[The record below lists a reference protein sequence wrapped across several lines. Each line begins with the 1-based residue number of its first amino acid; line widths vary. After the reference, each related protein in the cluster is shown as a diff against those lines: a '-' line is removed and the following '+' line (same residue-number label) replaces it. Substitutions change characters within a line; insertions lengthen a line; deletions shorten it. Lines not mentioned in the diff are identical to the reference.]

1 MGGYWTRSP
10 PSPSTNTNTTTTDPS
25 SGDSTD
31 TVSVQPAP
39 VPAKALTTPFPT
51 QWLLD
56 IKQQHPADEATV
68 DSNLSTPIQSLSST
82 TSSDTTP
89 SPRLRVSPL
98 PNLPFVP
105 SPAQNPDL
113 KLFSRFKAD
122 PSSILLAY
130 PRSDIDRIHDFYEI
144 YNPSEKGLWSVAST
158 MVMCGVAALSKVFM
172 TFGAY
177 TGVHNMNPFL
187 KVLYDPHRTRPILTV
202 TNHASTAD
210 DPLLW
215 GALPW
220 KCYMDPTKTIRYALG
235 AQELCYPNKPVGAFF
250 RFGQIVPIIR
260 GNGIYQPAID
270 RSIDFLRSGKWVH
283 IFPEGKINQ
292 TDQLIRLKWG
302 VGRILMEYGGP
313 TLAQG
318 GKPMD
323 QVEMPIV
330 IPIYHLGMEDILRL
344 FPDNS
349 SPVFPKLSM
358 PLTIVF
364 GEPIDFGP
372 VMQEYKE
379 GKIQE
384 VEARVK
390 MTERVFEALD
400 ELKKVALRLQKEQA
414 EKAEADRIKKGHWW
428 WIQPAGWGWWRSPDI
443 ELYPQHRDTSVK
455 IEEL

>member
-1 MGGYWTRSP
+1 MGGFWSTRSSASSP
-10 PSPSTNTNTTTTDPS
+10 PHHHAADDN
-25 SGDSTD
+25 DS
-31 TVSVQPAP
+31 VSVKPAP
-39 VPAKALTTPFPT
+39 APAKALTTPFPT
-51 QWLLD
+51 QW
-56 IKQQHPADEATV
+56 P
-68 DSNLSTPIQSLSST
+68 S
-82 TSSDTTP
+82 TTP
-89 SPRLRVSPL
+89 SSSTPSEEDKDSSKAKGDQHKTTSATHPPRLEHSPL
-98 PNLPFVP
+98 PHLPFVP
-105 SPAQNPDL
+105 DPDQNPDL
-113 KLFSRFKAD
+113 KIFSRFKPD
-122 PSSILLAY
+122 PSSILLSY
-130 PRSDIDRIHDFYEI
+130 PRSSVDRIHDFYSI
-144 YNPSEKGLWSVAST
+144 YNPSERGLWSYTST
-158 MVMCGVAALSKVFM
+158 LVMCGVAAVSKTFM

-187 KVLYDPHRTRPILTV
+187 KILYDPDRTRPILTV

-220 KCYMDPTKTIRYALG
+220 KCYWTPSKTIRYALG
-235 AQELCYPNKPVGAFF
+235 AQELCYPNEPVGAFF

-270 RSIDFLRSGKWVH
+270 KSINLLKSGRWVH

-313 TLAQG
+313 TIAEG

-344 FPDNS
+344 NDDNS
-349 SPVFPKLSM
+349 SPIFPKLGL

-364 GEPIDFGP
+364 GEPIEFGSL
-372 VMQEYKE
+372 MQEYKE

-384 VEARVK
+384 VEARIK
-390 MTERVFEALD
+390 MTERVFEALE
-400 ELKKVALRLQKEQA
+400 ELKVAALRLQKEQA
-414 EKAEADRIKKGHWW
+414 ELAEQDRIKKGRWW

-443 ELYPQHRDTSVK
+443 ELYPKNRDPAVR